1 MGGPIL
7 NDVGDE
13 AGEWGVDVWL
23 EFRGIKIRRPLPAS
37 LMGFASIEHLAS
49 TVGTEATGLQTDSPY
64 DCADCGEISWPCSCL
79 EWSE

>member
-23 EFRGIKIRRPLPAS
+23 EFRGIKIRRPLPA
-37 LMGFASIEHLAS
+37 LMMDFVRIEDLVE
-49 TVGTEATGLQTDSPY
+49 TVGAEATGLQMDSPY
-64 DCADCGEISWPCSCL
+64 DCEACGEISWPCSCL
-79 EWSE
+79 KRS